1 MSGYVCTKNAN
12 KNGPFSCK
20 SGKWAGERGQ
30 QEAFAA
36 YMSVFW
42 KKNIPVRRNR
52 RRKALGNPVFRG
64 KRLPAIGIYTKS
76 GQKHW
81 RFRVKPAS
89 LGQGA
94 AASARALPP
103 RSGRCR
109 CPAPAAFLP
118 LSSPPASNKKPRAM
132 AYVPVNRGPRFSL
145 PYPRRR
151 LLPGFWRRYTVTPLD
166 KSASRRAPKYRS
178 YSACRSDCS
187 ACA

>member
-1 MSGYVCTKNAN
+1 MFTRKTPIKMARFRVNME
-12 KNGPFSCK
+12 NGPE
-20 SGKWAGERGQ
+20 SGGNKRPSPRIWAFFGRKTYPSGEIDGEKHWEIR
-30 QEAFAA
+30 F
-36 YMSVFW
+36 FW
-42 KKNIPVRRNR
+42 AKGCWPLEFTRNR
-52 RRKALGNPVFRG
+52 AK
-64 KRLPAIGIYTKS
+64 
-76 GQKHW
+76 KHW

-178 YSACRSDCS
+178 
-187 ACA
+187 